1 MEGIE
6 YIVRVHFRN
15 NRIEWLDHKTS
26 SLLVYCTPPGYTFIC
41 QVDKKRWT
49 TNCLH
54 SNSMSTQYMLATLVT
69 PSSIHSLSEFK
80 FIKPVYSIN
89 SRFTWWHPRWRR
101 LFLWVHLV
109 TMVGVVIHQHV
120 LQNLSVTLTTIA
132 KYTTCSLTNLQK
144 SLDSLAK
151 VLFDNHLA
159 LVYQLAE
166 QGGLMAV
173 ANISCCTYISTSSQ
187 VQTNIEK
194 TQQQATWLQQTIN
207 HQSSLFSMGGEIESC
222 FSNLFSWIPQG
233 IRIFLMGCFHFLIT
247 FFMVSAILIYV
258 KCLVFLS

>member
-1 MEGIE
+1 M
-6 YIVRVHFRN
+6 N
-15 NRIEWLDHKTS
+15 L
-26 SLLVYCTPPGYTFIC
+26 SLLNLFTRLT
-41 QVDKKRWT
+41 
-49 TNCLH
+49 
-54 SNSMSTQYMLATLVT
+54 
-69 PSSIHSLSEFK
+69 
-80 FIKPVYSIN
+80 
-89 SRFTWWHPRWRR
+89 RFTWWHPRWRR
-101 LFLWVHLV
+101 LFLWVQYTLLPWW
-109 TMVGVVIHQHV
+109 GVAAHQHV

-132 KYTTCSLTNLQK
+132 NNTTYSLTNLQK

-187 VQTNIEK
+187 VHTDIEK

-233 IRIFLMGCFHFLIT
+233 VRNFLMGCFHFLTT

-258 KCLVFLS
+258 KCLIFLSS